1 MTSNVIEAAVMFVVL
16 ALIVSFV
23 EIGLLDPVFR

>member
-16 ALIVSFV
+16 ALIVCSV
-23 EIGLLDPVFR
+23 EIGLFDPLFR